1 MLMTLVP
8 ITMSVKEFFGFGGS
22 LQEELQEQLNI
33 EEIFGFDVGGV
44 HIGFDESTVVSWII
58 MAVLVILAF
67 FLGRNLKVEGEISKR
82 QALLEMCYEKAEAFF
97 KTVMGPKVEKYIPWL
112 MCVGLYI
119 GVSNIIGLFGF
130 KPPTKSMQITAA
142 LAITSIV
149 LVEYN
154 AFKDKGI
161 RGRLKKFTKPIWIV
175 TPINILEVF
184 TKPLSLCMRLF
195 GNIIAAFTIMELI
208 KAVPIMK
215 IGLPAVFSL
224 YFDLFDGLLQAYIF
238 CFLTAI
244 YLEEAV
250 EEEEEESKEAK
261 QMRKAQKKA
270 EKLAKKQAKKQA
282 KAA

>member
-1 MLMTLVP
+1 MTLVP

-58 MAVLVILAF
+58 MAVLVIIAF

-261 QMRKAQKKA
+261 KMRKAQKKA